1 MKFFNTILDSNAN
14 LKQHFVLR
22 IVLLLFVL
30 LVEFGQVMAQSA
42 RLQIVNLSTVLGA
55 ADIYFN
61 GNKFKDDVNLNTATY
76 LESIDAGLNASF
88 VLATASS
95 ISIGDGIASF
105 SSDIKADSNYI
116 LVVYDNNTVVPS
128 IPALLLLKDIK
139 NAASDPTKSDVV
151 FVHAAPVVP
160 SLDVVLRSGGMIV
173 GGLAFPNRTSS
184 VTLPIDDNFL
194 DVKASGTTN
203 ILGTYRLSL
212 QGTMGKV
219 SHVFFTGTA
228 QNATTLKLFVLN
240 EDGLFP
246 VDLAPVARV
255 QYINA
260 LADTVDVYKNGT
272 RFSDNAPFGG
282 AMPYKYIPAELN
294 MNIAVAPLADLNSNN
309 AYATFPFVFDNMV
322 TYTAVSAGSLT
333 DPTYPLQMYFHT
345 QSKEVAPDSNS
356 VGVLFFQ
363 GDYSDNTIRVED
375 EFGNVLF
382 DTVSYGSFSGYQTM
396 TPASHSF
403 KVYSTLTNALLYQT
417 SPINFADA
425 KGKSVTLV
433 TADNKGKEGRTELWR
448 VNTDGVSN
456 LLSSSVGLW
465 ELDAHLIYIAPN
477 PVHGFMTIQ
486 SDLDNLGSDH
496 NTYTLVDLMGRTIRS
511 NASFSFGEKID
522 LQDVANGTYILAI
535 RTGQYA
541 VTKKILIQQ

>member
-1 MKFFNTILDSNAN
+1 
-14 LKQHFVLR
+14 
-22 IVLLLFVL
+22 
-30 LVEFGQVMAQSA
+30 
-42 RLQIVNLSTVLGA
+42 
-55 ADIYFN
+55 
-61 GNKFKDDVNLNTATY
+61 
-76 LESIDAGLNASF
+76 
-88 VLATASS
+88 
-95 ISIGDGIASF
+95 
-105 SSDIKADSNYI
+105 
-116 LVVYDNNTVVPS
+116 
-128 IPALLLLKDIK
+128 
-139 NAASDPTKSDVV
+139 
-151 FVHAAPVVP
+151 
-160 SLDVVLRSGGMIV
+160 
-173 GGLAFPNRTSS
+173 
-184 VTLPIDDNFL
+184 
-194 DVKASGTTN
+194 
-203 ILGTYRLSL
+203 
-212 QGTMGKV
+212 
-219 SHVFFTGTA
+219 
-228 QNATTLKLFVLN
+228 
-240 EDGLFP
+240 
-246 VDLAPVARV
+246 
-255 QYINA
+255 
-260 LADTVDVYKNGT
+260 
-272 RFSDNAPFGG
+272 
-282 AMPYKYIPAELN
+282 
-294 MNIAVAPLADLNSNN
+294 
-309 AYATFPFVFDNMV
+309 
-322 TYTAVSAGSLT
+322 
-333 DPTYPLQMYFHT
+333 
-345 QSKEVAPDSNS
+345 